1 MSDSSQRLAD
11 GIALLTRL
19 HGTPVSAQALLADST
34 RNADGRV
41 DLSSMGEVLRYHG
54 YQNKIRKRTLAEIPA
69 ATVPVLIIMQDGS
82 ALVVT
87 AIEGEAKKR
96 RFIYQDANGN
106 QQAVMQKILQLD
118 YAGYCWFIK
127 PKPEQDRRSE
137 LPEYTFERAWFWKV
151 IWRFKGYY
159 VQVILASV
167 LVNVLALIGS
177 LYVMNVYDRVIP
189 NKTLETLWAL
199 SIGVLLANLFEFTGR
214 MVRARLTDI
223 AGKKA
228 DLIIS
233 AALFRRVL
241 ALDLAQK
248 PASAGSY
255 ANNLRDFES
264 VRDFMTSA
272 SLLALVDLPFVLLY
286 ILVIWF
292 VAGPLAVVPLAI
304 IPLVIGVGLLVQKP
318 LAAYINQSMREGSQR
333 QGLAVEAIE
342 GLETLKANNAT
353 SWAQT
358 RWEHFTAVTASAG
371 MKVKD
376 LSNTVVHFSQL
387 AQQFNTVGVIVYGTY
402 LIHAANPQDR
412 ISMGAL
418 IATVILCGRAL
429 APLSQVAGLMTRF
442 QQTRSALQ
450 GLDAVVERKIDRDLK
465 RQYISLH
472 QVRGDIGFEKV
483 AFAYGE
489 NAAPAIK
496 NLKFEVK
503 AGEKVGILGRIGSGK
518 STMLRLAA
526 GLYEPSAGLVTLD
539 DMDIRQI
546 DPSDVRAH
554 VTLFSQQPRLFM
566 GTLREN
572 LYMGRSDGSIL
583 DEDLLAALQRFGL
596 DGMVRSHPLGLNMPI
611 GEDGHGLSGGQKQ
624 MLCLARLALR
634 SPEVVLLDEPTSN
647 LDSMSEQFALKSI
660 ANWAQDR
667 TLVVVTHRPQVLS
680 IVDRIIVL
688 EQGQLL
694 MDGPR
699 DAVLARLNTP
709 NLGNEQAQKTQ
720 ANPNHAIQGNAAAQ
734 PQPQAASDTPKK
746 RVSYSVGSTSKPAAA
761 NPNNT
766 NNSGSDQQVQS

>member
-1 MSDSSQRLAD
+1 MSDSSQQLAD

-19 HGTPVSAQALLADST
+19 HGAPVSAQALLADST
-34 RNADGRV
+34 RNTEGRV
-41 DLSSMGEVLRYHG
+41 DLDSMGEVLRYYG
-54 YQNKIRKRTLAEIPA
+54 YQNKIRKRTLAEIPV
-69 ATVPVLIIMQDGS
+69 ATMPVLIIMQDGS
-82 ALVVT
+82 VLIVT
-87 AIEGEAKKR
+87 AIEGELQNR
-96 RFIYQDANGN
+96 RFTYQDAEGN
-106 QQAVMQKILQLD
+106 KKTSMQKKLQLD

-127 PKPEQDRRSE
+127 PKPEQDFRSE

-151 IWRFKGYY
+151 IWRFKSYY
-159 VQVILASV
+159 GQVILASV

-177 LYVMNVYDRVIP
+177 LYVMNVYDRVLP

-292 VAGPLAVVPLAI
+292 VAGPLAVVPLVM
-304 IPLVIGVGLLVQKP
+304 IPLVISVGFLVQKP
-318 LAAYINQSMREGSQR
+318 LAEYINQSMREGSQR
-333 QGLAVEAIE
+333 QGLAVETIE

-358 RWEHFTAVTASAG
+358 RWERFTAITAAAG

-376 LSNTVVHFSQL
+376 LSNLVVHFSQL

-402 LIHAANPQDR
+402 LIHAANPANR

-429 APLSQVAGLMTRF
+429 APLSQIAGLMVRF
-442 QQTRSALQ
+442 QQTRTALQ
-450 GLDAVVERKIDRDLK
+450 GLDAVVKRKIDRDLN

-472 QVRGDIGFEKV
+472 KVRGDLAFENV
-483 AFAYGE
+483 VFTYGE
-489 NAAPAIK
+489 KSAPVIK
-496 NLKFEVK
+496 NLKFQIK
-503 AGEKVGILGRIGSGK
+503 AGEKVGVLGRIGSGK

-526 GLYEPSAGLVTLD
+526 GLYEPAAGLVTLD

-546 DPSDVRAH
+546 DPSDVRSH

-596 DGMVRSHPLGLNMPI
+596 EGMVRSHPLGLNMPI

-634 SPEVVLLDEPTSN
+634 SPEVVLLDEPTN
-647 LDSMSEQFALKSI
+647 GLDSMSEQFALRSV

-680 IVDRIIVL
+680 IVDRIIVI
-688 EQGQLL
+688 EQGQLI

-699 DAVLARLNTP
+699 NAVLARLNNPSMDNEPEKQTP
-709 NLGNEQAQKTQ
+709 EKTH
-720 ANPNHAIQGNAAAQ
+720 PAIQDDADNVL
-734 PQPQAASDTPKK
+734 KK
-746 RVSYSVGSTSKPAAA
+746 RVSYSVVGKTNPTKKLGGIDSA
-761 NPNNT
+761 N
-766 NNSGSDQQVQS
+766 SDSDQ